1 MSKALIIAEKP
12 SVAADIA
19 RAIGGFT
26 KQQDF
31 FESDRYVLSSAVG
44 HLLELKAPESH
55 DVKRGKWTF
64 THLPVIPPHFE
75 LAPIAKAE
83 SRLKVL
89 LKLLKRKDV
98 GELINAC
105 DAGREGELI
114 FRYIVQAAKARQPV
128 RRLWL
133 QSMTPASIREAFE
146 TLRSDDEMLPL
157 ADAARSRSEADWLV
171 GINGTRAMTAFNSKE
186 GGFYLTT
193 VGRVQTPTLAI
204 VAEREDKIRRF
215 VSRNY
220 WEVRAKFDA
229 KAGQYE
235 GRWLDETFKKS
246 DDPDARAERLW
257 EEAKAAAIVA
267 ACTGK
272 PGDVSEESKPS
283 TQLSPLLF
291 DLTSLQREGN
301 SKFGFSAKTTLSIAQ
316 ALYEKHKVLTY
327 PRTDARALPE
337 DYLGVV
343 SKTMQELGAQS
354 PYKAVRQAGAEKR
367 LGAAEQADLRQLE
380 DLRSLR
386 DHPDAADT
394 GASVG
399 SRGQAL
405 RPGRQALPR
414 GVLPG
419 SRVPRD
425 DAHHARRRP
434 RVQDRRQG
442 AGRSRAGSRST
453 VARRSRSRVRW
464 SRSNAGEKVQ
474 TAEIESVALATRP
487 PPRYTEATLL
497 TAMEGAGKLIEDD
510 ELRAAMAGKGLGT
523 PATRAQIIENLID
536 QRYMVRDGK
545 DLRPTRKA
553 FDLMTLLKGLDVPEL
568 TAPELTGRMGI
579 QAGTDGTR
587 PAQARSFHARDRR
600 HDAEDR
606 RAREELRV
614 RHGADR
620 RPGTAHDTLPEV
632 RQDSRRELSP
642 LCLHQLRL
650 LDSEAPRQPLAR
662 GRRGRR
668 TAGQGHDRA
677 DVGLHQQ
684 NGPAVFGRAQA
695 DARVQAGV
703 RLRPGQ
709 RRRQPRTKR
718 STSPA
723 SSRLGPCPKCGGRV
737 FEQPMNYLCERATG
751 PAKTCDFRSGKVI
764 LQQPIERAQMEKLL
778 NEGRTDVLRGF
789 ISNRTRRK
797 FSAFLVR
804 KPDGTVGFEFEP
816 RTKTA
821 AKAPARARAA
831 APEAPAPASAAR
843 TTKSASRTAAAG
855 EEASPAKTTRA
866 TAKRAGKVA
875 AKRPAKSAAKTRH
888 QDRGAQGRQVGG
900 LTHAGR
906 APRSAGC
913 GRGPHPR
920 CAHPRTS
927 VRATP
932 ALGYARRMQRFLII
946 AGIVAIALGVAWPWL
961 ARLGLGRLPGDLHVE
976 RDGFSFYFPL
986 TTSIVVSIVV
996 SLLIWLFRR

>member
-19 RAIGGFT
+19 RALGGFT

-64 THLPVIPPHFE
+64 THLPVIPPHFD
-75 LAPIAKAE
+75 LAPIARAE

-98 GELINAC
+98 TELVNAC

-146 TLRSDDEMLPL
+146 SLRSDDEMLPL

-229 KAGQYE
+229 RAGQYD
-235 GRWLDETFKKS
+235 GRWFDEAFKKA

-257 EEAKAAAIVA
+257 DESTAAAIVA
-267 ACTGK
+267 ACMGK
-272 PGDVSEESKPS
+272 PGAVSEEAKPS

-291 DLTSLQREGN
+291 DLTSLQREANG
-301 SKFGFSAKTTLSIAQ
+301 KFGFSAKTTLSIAQ

-343 SKTMQELGAQS
+343 KKTMEELGALS
-354 PYKAVRQAGAEKR
+354 AYKPYTKQALKAGWIRPNKR
-367 LGAAEQADLRQLE
+367 VFDNSKISDHFAIIPTPQTPGHLSEVEAKLYDLVAKRFLAVFFPAAEYLVTTRITRVEEHAFKTEGKVLVEPGWLAIYGREAVEEQG
-380 DLRSLR
+380 SLVKV
-386 DHPDAADT
+386 DE
-394 GASVG
+394 GE
-399 SRGQAL
+399 
-405 RPGRQALPR
+405 
-414 GVLPG
+414 
-419 SRVPRD
+419 
-425 DAHHARRRP
+425 
-434 RVQDRRQG
+434 
-442 AGRSRAGSRST
+442 
-453 VARRSRSRVRW
+453 RVR
-464 SRSNAGEKVQ
+464 
-474 TAEIESVALATRP
+474 TTEIESVPLATRP

-536 QRYMVRDGK
+536 QRYMVRDGR

-568 TAPELTGRMGI
+568 TAPELTGEWEFKLSQMERGKLKRDLFMREI
-579 QAGTDGTR
+579 AGMTQKIVQRAKSYESDTVPIED
-587 PAQARSFHARDRR
+587 PAQLTKPCPKCGKTVIENYRRFACTSCDFSIPKHPGSRSL
-600 HDAEDR
+600 EVEEV
-606 RAREELRV
+606 EELLDK
-614 RHGADR
+614 GTIGPMSGFISKMG
-620 RPGTAHDTLPEV
+620 RPFSAVLKLTPEYKLEF
-632 RQDSRRELSP
+632 DF
-642 LCLHQLRL
+642 
-650 LDSEAPRQPLAR
+650 
-662 GRRGRR
+662 
-668 TAGQGHDRA
+668 GQGSDDGA
-677 DVGLHQQ
+677 SDEAVDFTGQQ
-684 NGPAVFGRAQA
+684 A
-695 DARVQAGV
+695 
-703 RLRPGQ
+703 
-709 RRRQPRTKR
+709 
-718 STSPA
+718 
-723 SSRLGPCPKCGGRV
+723 LGPCPKCGGRV

-778 NEGRTDVLRGF
+778 NEGRTDILRGF
-789 ISNRTRRK
+789 VSNRTRRK
-797 FSAFLVR
+797 FNAFLVR

-816 RTKTA
+816 RAKKPAGKAAARTKGESTSTDTAAPALRKTVRAASGDGDAAPTEGKSTTVAARRPGTTARKSTKSVVKHA
-821 AKAPARARAA
+821 AKAPARKLPNRPSQPSVKAR
-831 APEAPAPASAAR
+831 
-843 TTKSASRTAAAG
+843 SRVI
-855 EEASPAKTTRA
+855 RA
-866 TAKRAGKVA
+866 
-875 AKRPAKSAAKTRH
+875 
-888 QDRGAQGRQVGG
+888 
-900 LTHAGR
+900 
-906 APRSAGC
+906 
-913 GRGPHPR
+913 
-920 CAHPRTS
+920 
-927 VRATP
+927 
-932 ALGYARRMQRFLII
+932 
-946 AGIVAIALGVAWPWL
+946 
-961 ARLGLGRLPGDLHVE
+961 
-976 RDGFSFYFPL
+976 
-986 TTSIVVSIVV
+986 
-996 SLLIWLFRR
+996 